1 MVLKKFASMLP
12 ITKYEQWYSGLFCYF
27 PDDEYTE
34 GSCKHWPIQGP
45 SLAVS
50 TPYLRLLG
58 LSNYWDAPRLKSS
71 WQMTARWPLYCTS
84 VFTVGDQTFAQHIHF
99 YTYCRRPYI
108 LNWNISYIIHV
119 RLNET
124 FTNKL
129 QCSHYHRQLDLHL
142 LVEDNWLLKHCDRAV
157 AGD

>member
-1 MVLKKFASMLP
+1 MLP

-50 TPYLRLLG
+50 SPYLRLLG
-58 LSNYWDAPRLKSS
+58 LSNYWRCTPAKELVTNDCSVTFILHFSVYSRGSDFC
-71 WQMTARWPLYCTS
+71 TAHTAY
-84 VFTVGDQTFAQHIHF
+84 

-124 FTNKL
+124 FTNKV

>member
-1 MVLKKFASMLP
+1 MNSD
-12 ITKYEQWYSGLFCYF
+12 TRDYF
-27 PDDEYTE
+27 VIFQMM
-34 GSCKHWPIQGP
+34 SIQKA
-45 SLAVS
+45 LAN
-50 TPYLRLLG
+50 TG
-58 LSNYWDAPRLKSS
+58 LSKVRPWRYPRRICDCWGWAIIGDAPRLKSS

>member
-1 MVLKKFASMLP
+1 MNSD
-12 ITKYEQWYSGLFCYF
+12 TRDYF
-27 PDDEYTE
+27 VIFQMM
-34 GSCKHWPIQGP
+34 SIQKA
-45 SLAVS
+45 LAN
-50 TPYLRLLG
+50 TG
-58 LSNYWDAPRLKSS
+58 LSKVRPWRYPRGICDCWGWAIIGDAPRLKSS